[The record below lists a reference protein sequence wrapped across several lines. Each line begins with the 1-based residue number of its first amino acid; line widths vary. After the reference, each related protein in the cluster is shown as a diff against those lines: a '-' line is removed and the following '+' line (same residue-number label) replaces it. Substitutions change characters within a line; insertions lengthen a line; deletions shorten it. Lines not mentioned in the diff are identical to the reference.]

1 MKLRHKVDLDMAWY
15 LSSPGCSVT
24 LFKIIFLSRLSS
36 RVNLR
41 FLCCLNENKAN
52 EDVKYVNFGWNLRLD
67 QDVFHFVNTGN
78 FGSGIKGECYFV
90 SFYLQNSRKIRFS
103 NAPLLNSFVYFFF

>member
-1 MKLRHKVDLDMAWY
+1 MAQGLVMKLRHKVDLDMACY

-24 LFKIIFLSRLSS
+24 LFKILFLFRLSS

-67 QDVFHFVNTGN
+67 QDVFHFVNLIPEISVRG
-78 FGSGIKGECYFV
+78 
-90 SFYLQNSRKIRFS
+90 
-103 NAPLLNSFVYFFF
+103 